1 MLPSER
7 EGFGIVVLE
16 ANACGVPVV
25 TVKSPLNAAVDLIES
40 GKNGYISEAKEEDL
54 KNKIIKAISMKEK
67 MKDHCIE
74 FAKKYDWDLIIP
86 LLEKYYQ
93 ESL

>member
-1 MLPSER
+1 
-7 EGFGIVVLE
+7 
-16 ANACGVPVV
+16 
-25 TVKSPLNAAVDLIES
+25 
-40 GKNGYISEAKEEDL
+40 
-54 KNKIIKAISMKEK
+54 